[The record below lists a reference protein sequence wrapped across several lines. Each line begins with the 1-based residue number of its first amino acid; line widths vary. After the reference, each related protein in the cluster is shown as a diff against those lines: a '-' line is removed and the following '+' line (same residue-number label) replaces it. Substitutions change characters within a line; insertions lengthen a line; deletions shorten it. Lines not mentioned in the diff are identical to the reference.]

1 MVKIDVERGFN
12 DVVVAPISKKQ
23 TKEEILVEEDSKFF
37 EKYINQ
43 TQSSTTNSE
52 NTATERETE
61 RPAERKKEEVTGF
74 FLNLLQGGSTKRE
87 TTMKSSADQSQ
98 RLFNAEKDLLKH
110 TAQVLEKRN
119 L

>member
-1 MVKIDVERGFN
+1 
-12 DVVVAPISKKQ
+12 VVVAPISKKQ

-52 NTATERETE
+52 YTASERESD

-74 FLNLLQGGSTKRE
+74 FLNLLQGGTTK
-87 TTMKSSADQSQ
+87 TTIKPSADQSQ